1 MIILVKYLRWEL
13 NILKKYKYI
22 LEGLECANCARKIEE
37 AIKKSGKVE
46 NANVNFST
54 LTLSFMADKDEIKFV
69 KEVVNKIEPDVVVV
83 DANVKVKEKKSN
95 ADKTNIIR
103 FAIGVTVS
111 LVAFVMPQSVLKEI
125 VIVLAYLILM
135 YRVFK
140 VALKQ
145 VFKNKVLDENT
156 LICIS
161 AVGAY
166 LVGKHMEGIMV
177 LALYELGKIL
187 EAKAVNNTRKS
198 IKELMDIK
206 PEFANLKVGNTIQK
220 VLPEQVKV
228 GDTVVVLA
236 GERIPVDGVVVSGTS
251 NLNNSAL
258 TGEAKYLPVEVG
270 CDVLAGG
277 INIDGALEIMAK
289 KEYMDTSV
297 ARILELTENATDRKA
312 KTENTVAKI
321 AKVYVPTVLILA
333 VLVAVVLPF
342 VTHLTYSQSIYRG
355 LIFLVISCPCA
366 IAISVPLSYFC
377 GIGKASSVGVLVKG
391 SDYLDSL
398 KDISTI
404 VMDKTGTITTG
415 KFSISKVVALDK
427 NYTEEKVLELCQI
440 GESFSNHPIAK
451 GVVGNAVPD
460 ASKVKNYTELSGK
473 GVSFEYDGK
482 LVFVGNSKLVNYTVP
497 DANLTRVYLSV
508 ESDVVG
514 YIELEDT
521 LKTEAKSVVAELKKR
536 GIKVKMFTGDNELV
550 AKKTAEKV
558 GISDLCYNMLP
569 EDKYK
574 ELEKEIATKAK
585 ENSKVAFVG
594 DGINDSPVLALAD
607 VGISMGGVGS
617 NSAIEASDVVIMT
630 DNLEK
635 IIEAMD
641 ISKYTSKIIKENLI
655 FALGTKSLFLVLS
668 TLGLTGM
675 AFAIFADVGVT
686 VLTIL
691 NSIRVLKKK

>member
-1 MIILVKYLRWEL
+1 M
-13 NILKKYKYI
+13 KKYKYT
-22 LEGLECANCARKIEE
+22 LQGLECANCARKIEE
-37 AIKKSGKVE
+37 TLKKSGKVE

-54 LTLSFMADKDEIKFV
+54 LTLSIMAENDEEEYV
-69 KEVVNKIEPDVVVV
+69 KEVVAKIEPDVVVLN
-83 DANVKVKEKKSN
+83 ANVKVKEEKMEI
-95 ADKTNIIR
+95 DKINIIR
-103 FAIGVTVS
+103 FVVGVI
-111 LVAFVMPQSVLKEI
+111 LAFVALILPQGLVKEI
-125 VIVLAYLILM
+125 VIIFAYLALM
-135 YRVFK
+135 YRVFL
-140 VALKQ
+140 VAIKQ

-177 LALYELGKIL
+177 LALYEFGKIL

-206 PEFANLKVGNTIQK
+206 PEYANLKLDSGMKKI
-220 VLPEQVKV
+220 LPEQVKL
-228 GDTVVVLA
+228 GDIVVVLP
-236 GERIPVDGVVVSGTS
+236 GERIPVDGIVLSGNS
-251 NLNNSAL
+251 NLDNSAL
-258 TGEAKYLPVEVG
+258 TGEAKYVPVSDG
-270 CDVLAGG
+270 DKALAGG
-277 INIDGALEIMAK
+277 INIDGALEIK
-289 KEYMDTSV
+289 VEKEYSDTSL

-321 AKVYVPTVLILA
+321 AKIYVPTVLILA
-333 VLVAVVLPF
+333 VLVALVLPL
-342 VTHLTYSQSIYRG
+342 VTSLTYSESIYRG

-391 SDYLDSL
+391 SDYLDSMKDL
-398 KDISTI
+398 KTI

-415 KFSISKVVALDK
+415 KFSVSKIVSMDK
-427 NYTEEKVLELCQI
+427 NYSEQEILELCKL

-451 GVVGNAVPD
+451 AIVGDCALD
-460 ASKVKNYTELSGK
+460 TSKVKNYTELSGK
-473 GVSFEYDGK
+473 GISFEYNGK
-482 LVFVGNSKLVNYTVP
+482 TILVGNSALVNSKKESHKLTHIYLNVDGSTV
-497 DANLTRVYLSV
+497 
-508 ESDVVG
+508 G
-514 YIELEDT
+514 FIELEDT
-521 LKTEAKSVVAELKKR
+521 LKEEAKDVISKLNKR
-536 GIKVKMFTGDNELV
+536 GVTVKMFTGDNEEV
-550 AKKTAEKV
+550 AKKVAEAIGVTDVK
-558 GISDLCYNMLP
+558 YNMLP
-569 EDKYK
+569 QDKYA
-574 ELEKEIATKAK
+574 ELEKEIANKRN
-585 ENSKVAFVG
+585 ENAKVAFVG

-607 VGISMGGVGS
+607 VGVSMGGVGS

-655 FALGTKSLFLVLS
+655 FALGTKTLFLVLS
-668 TLGLTGM
+668 TLGVTGM

-691 NSIRVLKKK
+691 NSIRVLKKQ